1 MQETLINI
9 VKNYSLEDLNS
20 VRSIL
25 EQIHN
30 DRLKDLELS
39 PSLERFSK
47 EYLEYIKNNYSS
59 SYVRSVQLSLNHLIA
74 YFKEAKLISS
84 ISPQEAERFKS
95 FIKINAPKGYAV
107 YIRTLK
113 AAFNKAHEWQLIKI
127 SPFAGMRIS
136 KMQQFQPQYLKLS
149 DLNKILEM
157 TTSEEIKNIF
167 VFAFYTGCR
176 LGEILQIRWKN
187 INLDRRIVIIGGENF
202 TTKNKKVREIPIHPE
217 ILKIIKVKGSRNS
230 NQLLFSKQSGYF
242 YNRDYISRQFKLA
255 RRKAGLGEGIHF
267 HSLRHS
273 FASNLAISGVP
284 IITIKELL
292 GHSSIIS
299 TQIYSHSDLD
309 SKRSAIEKL

>member
-1 MQETLINI
+1 
-9 VKNYSLEDLNS
+9 
-20 VRSIL
+20 
-25 EQIHN
+25 
-30 DRLKDLELS
+30 
-39 PSLERFSK
+39 
-47 EYLEYIKNNYSS
+47 
-59 SYVRSVQLSLNHLIA
+59 
-74 YFKEAKLISS
+74 
-84 ISPQEAERFKS
+84 
-95 FIKINAPKGYAV
+95 
-107 YIRTLK
+107 
-113 AAFNKAHEWQLIKI
+113 
-127 SPFAGMRIS
+127 MRIS
-136 KMQQFQPQYLKLS
+136 KEQQFQPQYIKLN

-157 TTSEEIKNIF
+157 TTSEEIKKIF

-202 TTKNKKVREIPIHPE
+202 TTKNKKVREIPIHLE
-217 ILKIIKVKGSRNS
+217 ILKIIEVKGSRNS

-242 YNRDYISRQFKLA
+242 YNRDYISRQFKLV

-273 FASNLAISGVP
+273 SASNLAISGVP